1 MGTGQKKP
9 VLSVELNWIQGET
22 FEKFQFIS
30 VALTMTAD
38 TLPTRAVKGTSRMSG
53 EGTYSR
59 GSPLFPI
66 SRPLTVFKC
75 QLRIVVTAL
84 VNKEKASIEKQASIV
99 KFCEVLFTALADK
112 LPTLAI

>member
-1 MGTGQKKP
+1 M
-9 VLSVELNWIQGET
+9 
-22 FEKFQFIS
+22 
-30 VALTMTAD
+30 
-38 TLPTRAVKGTSRMSG
+38 
-53 EGTYSR
+53 
-59 GSPLFPI
+59 FPI
-66 SRPLTVFKC
+66 SCPLTVFKC